1 MFLGFVRDRGA
12 MIFTILIP
20 VLFLVLLGSIYK
32 SSSTPH
38 LTVVEVGQVS
48 LLDQAAGH
56 GQLNQILK
64 ITKSRDLAAAVSDV
78 RQGNDDAVVQQQ
90 GNALVV
96 RYSIADQVTADG
108 VPRRCVRAAELRAPL
123 APGRLLR
130 DAAGY
135 LVLGMQNVMA
145 RGDGPA
151 SALPAIGLLLGI
163 AAVLTIISAR
173 VFRWDQI

>member
-38 LTVVEVGQVS
+38 LTVVEVGKVS

-64 ITKSRDLAAAVSDV
+64 ITRSRDLAAAVSDV

-96 RYSIADQVTADG
+96 RYSIADQVTAG
-108 VPRRCVRAAELRAPL
+108 VVSAVSPRLCSRPTSRPPAVPPPSGWP
-123 APGRLLR
+123 PGRSR
-130 DAAGY
+130 T
-135 LVLGMQNVMA
+135 
-145 RGDGPA
+145 R
-151 SALPAIGLLLGI
+151 
-163 AAVLTIISAR
+163 R
-173 VFRWDQI
+173 